1 MSGGLRLWPPGLEGA
16 VQFLTRIPIDAPHA
30 VPHRRVV
37 PWFPFVGALIGAAVG
52 GVAVGMKQLV
62 PTSVAATLAVVAG
75 LLITGAFHEDGLADI
90 ADAFGG
96 GWTVERRLEILKDS
110 RHGTY
115 GVAALTGSI
124 VLRVVSAAAITAS
137 SALFA
142 GFVAAH
148 VLGRSAS
155 VVAMRLAPPA
165 HQSGL
170 GVDAAREL
178 RLVPTSIGLV
188 AGLAITA
195 ILTGW
200 WVAVLVPLAL
210 AGSAVVVALAV
221 RKIGGL
227 AGDVLGAV
235 EQVVE
240 CVVLVAVAGLASNG
254 PLWWA

>member
-1 MSGGLRLWPPGLEGA
+1 MSGLRLWPPGLEGA
-16 VQFLTRIPIDAPHA
+16 VQFLTRIPVDAPHA
-30 VPHRRVV
+30 VPHHRVV
-37 PWFPFVGALIGAAVG
+37 PWFPVVGALIGGAVG
-52 GVAVGMKQLV
+52 GVAVGLNELV
-62 PTSVAATLAVVAG
+62 PTSVAATLAVVVG

-115 GVAALTGSI
+115 GVAALTSSI
-124 VLRVVSAAAITAS
+124 VVRVVSAAAVTG
-137 SALFA
+137 SAALLA

-165 HQSGL
+165 RQSGL

-178 RLVPTSIGLV
+178 RLVPTALGI
-188 AGLAITA
+188 ATGLAITSA
-195 ILTGW
+195 LTGW
-200 WVAVLVPLAL
+200 WVAVLVPV
-210 AGSAVVVALAV
+210 AVVATAAVVALAV

-240 CVVLVAVAGLASNG
+240 CAVLVAVAGLASND
-254 PLWWA
+254 PVWWA

>member
-1 MSGGLRLWPPGLEGA
+1 MSGLRMWPPGLAGA
-16 VQFLTRIPIDAPHA
+16 VQFLTRVPIRTDAA
-30 VPHRRVV
+30 VPHHRVV
-37 PWFPFVGALIGAAVG
+37 PWFPIVGLLIGAAVG
-52 GVAVGMKQLV
+52 GIAAGMGELV
-62 PTSVAATLAVVAG
+62 PIAVAATVAVVVG

-115 GVAALTGSI
+115 GVAALASSI
-124 VLRVVSAAAITAS
+124 LLRVVSAASIPS
-137 SALFA
+137 SAAVFA

-148 VLGRSAS
+148 VLGRASA

-165 HQSGL
+165 RQSGL
-170 GVDAAREL
+170 GVDTAADL
-178 RLVPTSIGLV
+178 RPLPTVAGLV
-188 AGLAITA
+188 AGLAAVTA
-195 ILTGW
+195 IAGW
-200 WVAVLVPLAL
+200 WVVVLVAVS
-210 AGSAVVVALAV
+210 AVATVAVVVLSV

-240 CVVLVAVAGLASNG
+240 CAVLVAVAGLAAHHR
-254 PLWWA
+254 LWWA